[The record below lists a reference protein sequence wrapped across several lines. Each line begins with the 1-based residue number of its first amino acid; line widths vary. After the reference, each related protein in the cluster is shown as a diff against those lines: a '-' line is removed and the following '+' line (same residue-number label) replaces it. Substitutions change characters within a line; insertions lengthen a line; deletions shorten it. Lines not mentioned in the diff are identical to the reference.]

1 MGLMDG
7 IKKAVDNVADA
18 VNEAGHKST
27 ADAEHAKRDVA
38 GDAMTPGENAKSV
51 LNEGKENLL
60 GGIDHAKRDV
70 RENT

>member
-7 IKKAVDNVADA
+7 IKKVVDNVTDA
-18 VNEAGHKST
+18 VSEAGHKTT
-27 ADAEHAKRDVA
+27 AEAEHAKRDVA
-38 GDAMTPGENAKSV
+38 GDTMTPGEHAKSL

-60 GGIDHAKRDV
+60 GGVDHAKRDI